1 MNTVLDHESPQLAVL
16 NGDLITGENTYVH
29 NSTKYV
35 DQLLAPLVAR
45 RVPWAST
52 YGNHDQQFNLS
63 TARMLAV
70 ERGYGALSHTRDM
83 VGVPR
88 AGTSNYYVPVYGSG
102 GDDDDVPAL
111 MLWFFDSRGGYYYQQ
126 TNSTGGHVKS
136 PSVVHPAVRPLP
148 PSPPN

>member
-1 MNTVLDHESPQLAVL
+1 MNTILDHESPQLVVL
-16 NGDLITGENTYVH
+16 NGDLITGENTHAH
-29 NSTKYV
+29 NSTKYL
-35 DQLLAPLVAR
+35 DQLLAPLVR
-45 RVPWAST
+45 RRLPWAST

-63 TARMLAV
+63 TAKMLAV

-102 GDDDDVPAL
+102 GDDDVPAM

-136 PSVVHPAVRPLP
+136 PSVVHPAVRPPPPLLP
-148 PSPPN
+148 N